1 MEDITPPS
9 AGLAGSQVHGD
20 PKTALA
26 LLDDFQDKF
35 GRNLTEPENPQTLS
49 NFYKG
54 SPPNWI
60 NYYIAEEQ
68 NTPLVKRNG
77 YNHIIKQI
85 KKCREMK
92 RIFSYIN
99 LFHQPGSGGSTLAM
113 QILWDLRKD
122 FKCATIKPVNV
133 ETAVIADH
141 IIKLFT
147 EGGPNDQ
154 RTLLLLDDNVS
165 EENLMESLHMEIA
178 KQEINATNPMAILL
192 NTKRKHTIVAGD
204 PLSLRS
210 NLSNEELNNFKLKEA
225 EMKLSHSDE
234 ELKLFHG
241 FNLMKNN
248 FNKKYVANLSSIKE
262 IKDYVKRN
270 KPACNTELFSVL
282 ALLNSYVPGSFLPL
296 SRCLNFLNPRY
307 TSSQQTSAE
316 QITTLQDPPHMISET
331 NMALE
336 IPPDNDIEQLH
347 FEKDMKPFMK
357 LIVVFSRDETKSEC
371 VRLAHP
377 MIANEC
383 LKILAEAGI
392 TKGEIAKRFLES
404 CKPNEPPY
412 VVKMIKSLLIKREIL
427 EENKEMFSR
436 LILDIKDEGDLKMCE
451 ELFEI
456 ATTIFE
462 KDPLFPQAFARFL
475 YIVLHKFDEAEH
487 QARAAIVCD
496 PQNSFLRDTLG
507 QIHKKHLR
515 THMKKRSP
523 IAKFLDVAQL
533 AIKAFR
539 DGEDAAESEQ
549 DPNTSNAQS
558 KNVSHAFN
566 CSGLFGYIQV
576 ANIIFDTLTSFNQ
589 KWHGV
594 LTGEESILVL
604 PKAEDILDYKDL
616 IEKLQVNVERKHAFF
631 EKYLIYSKP
640 SRYKSEPSHIQRD
653 VDMCCNKYLLQ
664 HSKPASSCHS
674 IMDRSFPG
682 LFSCLDRGY
691 CSYFLE
697 RITEHTRKKHEE
709 QMSEVNAAMNYVLS
723 NIVLSNKDEISQVLR
738 TLTDLRGILWRFV
751 EKIYQSPEFFLLVLL
766 LFWPNEPQHQ
776 HLHFKVD
783 LNSIV
788 ENMKTAFDQKY
799 KKYFRS
805 RYLRPLF
812 FLGQDTGLKRLVHS
826 WKVHS
831 VHTKHRNNPKQK
843 RKTWANLDWGNNQ
856 LWKDSDIQNLL
867 LRVRGVFKKQ
877 QLFAYVEDKEIAIYS
892 DQAFVSYQGPAS
904 FFLGFTIKGPMAY
917 DIKFEQDGEGAHVDK
932 FMESKEDLD
941 QCRPLPTCCTCAGL
955 QDSTEWELVVP
966 DAEASSENGNVKYRF
981 TAAPGSYECS
991 VTGLRWESSIEV
1003 ELEYCWSNWE
1013 LVSEVLERE
1022 QYHPGGPLL
1031 DITVIRGTLNAVHL
1045 PHFLCL
1051 GSESPLSDAVRVFH
1065 DEDVGASFE
1074 TCSLS
1079 RFHAKL
1085 LQPTF
1090 SPKGVLVKNGFRV
1103 KAHCEILIYHVLA
1116 ATLTLHIYI
1125 IPHDFKMKE
1134 AVEKE
1139 RSDKCLKI
1147 LKPNPKSSLQMKSW
1161 YKLRTL
1167 QKTKQSDYNSE
1178 ITPTSLKLRYNT
1190 ATTNFFEVYINN
1202 PEEDFYLQ
1210 LTTEKDNEVVWE
1222 VPIRL
1227 NDFSMVPG
1235 SLYGQ
1240 KGCSSSHAVC
1250 FVDKYMNELTQKV
1263 RLVSPIADDLKPLIG
1278 DEKYSIIR
1286 GCATPQE
1293 QMRTLYSFLEGVQKL
1308 KWDREM
1314 AP

>member
-1 MEDITPPS
+1 MEI
-9 AGLAGSQVHGD
+9 
-20 PKTALA
+20 
-26 LLDDFQDKF
+26 
-35 GRNLTEPENPQTLS
+35 
-49 NFYKG
+49 
-54 SPPNWI
+54 
-60 NYYIAEEQ
+60 
-68 NTPLVKRNG
+68 VKRG
-77 YNHIIKQI
+77 ISA
-85 KKCREMK
+85 EV
-92 RIFSYIN
+92 
-99 LFHQPGSGGSTLAM
+99 
-113 QILWDLRKD
+113 
-122 FKCATIKPVNV
+122 PV
-133 ETAVIADH
+133 
-141 IIKLFT
+141 
-147 EGGPNDQ
+147 
-154 RTLLLLDDNVS
+154 
-165 EENLMESLHMEIA
+165 
-178 KQEINATNPMAILL
+178 AILL
-192 NTKRKHTIVAGD
+192 HAKRKHTITAEG
-204 PLSLRS
+204 PLNLKY
-210 NLSNEELNNFKLKEA
+210 NLSHKELHNFALKEA

-248 FNKKYVANLSSIKE
+248 FSKKYVGSLSSIKE
-262 IKDYVKRN
+262 INDYVTRN
-270 KPACNTELFSVL
+270 KPACNIELFSIL
-282 ALLNSYVPGSFLPL
+282 ALLNSYVPGSFLPF
-296 SRCLNFLNPRY
+296 SRCQDFLIPQH
-307 TSSQQTSAE
+307 T
-316 QITTLQDPPHMISET
+316 ISKQ
-331 NMALE
+331 M
-336 IPPDNDIEQLH
+336 
-347 FEKDMKPFMK
+347 
-357 LIVVFSRDETKSEC
+357 
-371 VRLAHP
+371 
-377 MIANEC
+377 
-383 LKILAEAGI
+383 
-392 TKGEIAKRFLES
+392 
-404 CKPNEPPY
+404 
-412 VVKMIKSLLIKREIL
+412 
-427 EENKEMFSR
+427 
-436 LILDIKDEGDLKMCE
+436 
-451 ELFEI
+451 
-456 ATTIFE
+456 
-462 KDPLFPQAFARFL
+462 
-475 YIVLHKFDEAEH
+475 
-487 QARAAIVCD
+487 
-496 PQNSFLRDTLG
+496 
-507 QIHKKHLR
+507 
-515 THMKKRSP
+515 
-523 IAKFLDVAQL
+523 
-533 AIKAFR
+533 
-539 DGEDAAESEQ
+539 
-549 DPNTSNAQS
+549 
-558 KNVSHAFN
+558 
-566 CSGLFGYIQV
+566 
-576 ANIIFDTLTSFNQ
+576 
-589 KWHGV
+589 
-594 LTGEESILVL
+594 TGEESILVL
-604 PKAEDILDYKDL
+604 PKAEDVLDYEDL
-616 IEKLQVNVERKHAFF
+616 IVKLQINVQRKHAFF

-640 SRYKSEPSHIQRD
+640 SRYKSEPSYIQRD
-653 VDMCCNKYLLQ
+653 VDMCCSKYLLQ

-723 NIVLSNKDEISQVLR
+723 NIVLSNKDETSEVLR

-751 EKIYQSPEFFLLVLL
+751 EKICQSPEFFLLVLL

-812 FLGQDTGLKRLVHS
+812 FLGQDTGMKRLVHS

-831 VHTKHRNNPKQK
+831 VHTKHRKNPKQK

-904 FFLGFTIKGPMAY
+904 FFLGFTIKGPVAY

-932 FMESKEDLD
+932 FMESKKDLD
-941 QCRPLPTCCTCAGL
+941 QCRPLPTCCTCADL

-966 DAEASSENGNVKYRF
+966 DAEASSVNGNVKYRF

-1013 LVSEVLERE
+1013 LVS
-1022 QYHPGGPLL
+1022 
-1031 DITVIRGTLNAVHL
+1031 
-1045 PHFLCL
+1045 
-1051 GSESPLSDAVRVFH
+1051 SESPLSDAVRVFH

-1190 ATTNFFEVYINN
+1190 ATTNVFEVYINN

-1293 QMRTLYSFLEGVQKL
+1293 QMRTLYSFLQGVPKL
-1308 KWDREM
+1308 KVKFYESLQKNEPLIVEQLQRNRQSSGFTSDSGKL
-1314 AP
+1314 

>member
-26 LLDDFQDKF
+26 LLDDFEDKF
-35 GRNLTEPENPQTLS
+35 GRNLTELENQQTLS

-54 SPPNWI
+54 SPPKWI

-77 YNHIIKQI
+77 YNHIIQQI

-92 RIFSYIN
+92 RVFSYIN

-122 FKCATIKPVNV
+122 FKCATIKPVNA

-165 EENLMESLHMEIA
+165 EENLTESLNMEIA

-234 ELKLFHG
+234 EMKLFHG

-307 TSSQQTSAE
+307 TSYQQTSAE
-316 QITTLQDPPHMISET
+316 QMTTLQDPPHMIPET

-336 IPPDNDIEQLH
+336 IPPDNNTEQLH

-377 MIANEC
+377 MIANEF

-436 LILDIKDEGDLKMCE
+436 LILDIKDEG
-451 ELFEI
+451 
-456 ATTIFE
+456 
-462 KDPLFPQAFARFL
+462 
-475 YIVLHKFDEAEH
+475 
-487 QARAAIVCD
+487 
-496 PQNSFLRDTLG
+496 
-507 QIHKKHLR
+507 
-515 THMKKRSP
+515 
-523 IAKFLDVAQL
+523 
-533 AIKAFR
+533 
-539 DGEDAAESEQ
+539 
-549 DPNTSNAQS
+549 
-558 KNVSHAFN
+558 
-566 CSGLFGYIQV
+566 
-576 ANIIFDTLTSFNQ
+576 
-589 KWHGV
+589 
-594 LTGEESILVL
+594 EESILVL
-604 PKAEDILDYKDL
+604 PKAEDVLDYEDL
-616 IEKLQVNVERKHAFF
+616 IVKLQVNVERKHAFF

-653 VDMCCNKYLLQ
+653 VDMCCSKYLLQ

-723 NIVLSNKDEISQVLR
+723 NIVLSNKDETSQVLR

-831 VHTKHRNNPKQK
+831 VHTKHRKNPKQK

-904 FFLGFTIKGPMAY
+904 FFLGFTIKGPVAY

-932 FMESKEDLD
+932 FMESKEDLG
-941 QCRPLPTCCTCAGL
+941 RT
-955 QDSTEWELVVP
+955 
-966 DAEASSENGNVKYRF
+966 SS
-981 TAAPGSYECS
+981 
-991 VTGLRWESSIEV
+991 
-1003 ELEYCWSNWE
+1003 
-1013 LVSEVLERE
+1013 
-1022 QYHPGGPLL
+1022 
-1031 DITVIRGTLNAVHL
+1031 
-1045 PHFLCL
+1045 
-1051 GSESPLSDAVRVFH
+1051 
-1065 DEDVGASFE
+1065 
-1074 TCSLS
+1074 
-1079 RFHAKL
+1079 
-1085 LQPTF
+1085 
-1090 SPKGVLVKNGFRV
+1090 
-1103 KAHCEILIYHVLA
+1103 
-1116 ATLTLHIYI
+1116 
-1125 IPHDFKMKE
+1125 
-1134 AVEKE
+1134 
-1139 RSDKCLKI
+1139 
-1147 LKPNPKSSLQMKSW
+1147 
-1161 YKLRTL
+1161 
-1167 QKTKQSDYNSE
+1167 
-1178 ITPTSLKLRYNT
+1178 
-1190 ATTNFFEVYINN
+1190 
-1202 PEEDFYLQ
+1202 
-1210 LTTEKDNEVVWE
+1210 
-1222 VPIRL
+1222 
-1227 NDFSMVPG
+1227 
-1235 SLYGQ
+1235 
-1240 KGCSSSHAVC
+1240 
-1250 FVDKYMNELTQKV
+1250 
-1263 RLVSPIADDLKPLIG
+1263 
-1278 DEKYSIIR
+1278 
-1286 GCATPQE
+1286 
-1293 QMRTLYSFLEGVQKL
+1293 
-1308 KWDREM
+1308 
-1314 AP
+1314 

>member
-1 MEDITPPS
+1 
-9 AGLAGSQVHGD
+9 
-20 PKTALA
+20 
-26 LLDDFQDKF
+26 
-35 GRNLTEPENPQTLS
+35 
-49 NFYKG
+49 
-54 SPPNWI
+54 
-60 NYYIAEEQ
+60 
-68 NTPLVKRNG
+68 
-77 YNHIIKQI
+77 
-85 KKCREMK
+85 
-92 RIFSYIN
+92 
-99 LFHQPGSGGSTLAM
+99 
-113 QILWDLRKD
+113 
-122 FKCATIKPVNV
+122 
-133 ETAVIADH
+133 
-141 IIKLFT
+141 
-147 EGGPNDQ
+147 
-154 RTLLLLDDNVS
+154 
-165 EENLMESLHMEIA
+165 
-178 KQEINATNPMAILL
+178 
-192 NTKRKHTIVAGD
+192 
-204 PLSLRS
+204 
-210 NLSNEELNNFKLKEA
+210 
-225 EMKLSHSDE
+225 
-234 ELKLFHG
+234 
-241 FNLMKNN
+241 
-248 FNKKYVANLSSIKE
+248 
-262 IKDYVKRN
+262 
-270 KPACNTELFSVL
+270 
-282 ALLNSYVPGSFLPL
+282 
-296 SRCLNFLNPRY
+296 
-307 TSSQQTSAE
+307 
-316 QITTLQDPPHMISET
+316 
-331 NMALE
+331 
-336 IPPDNDIEQLH
+336 
-347 FEKDMKPFMK
+347 
-357 LIVVFSRDETKSEC
+357 
-371 VRLAHP
+371 
-377 MIANEC
+377 
-383 LKILAEAGI
+383 
-392 TKGEIAKRFLES
+392 
-404 CKPNEPPY
+404 
-412 VVKMIKSLLIKREIL
+412 
-427 EENKEMFSR
+427 
-436 LILDIKDEGDLKMCE
+436 MCE

-507 QIHKKHLR
+507 QIHRKHLR

-566 CSGLFGYIQV
+566 CSGLCGYIQV

-589 KWHGV
+589 KWRGV

-604 PKAEDILDYKDL
+604 PKAEDVLDYEDL
-616 IEKLQVNVERKHAFF
+616 IVKLQVNVERKHAFF

-653 VDMCCNKYLLQ
+653 VDMCCSKYLLQ

-723 NIVLSNKDEISQVLR
+723 NIVLSNKDETSQVLR

-766 LFWPNEPQHQ
+766 LFWLNEPQHQ

-831 VHTKHRNNPKQK
+831 VHTKHRKNPKQK

-904 FFLGFTIKGPMAY
+904 FFLGFTIKGPVAY

-932 FMESKEDLD
+932 FMESKEDLV
-941 QCRPLPTCCTCAGL
+941 CRAAAILCKNHNPVTLNPVTCLT
-955 QDSTEWELVVP
+955 V
-966 DAEASSENGNVKYRF
+966 RF
-981 TAAPGSYECS
+981 TAAPGSYVCT

-1090 SPKGVLVKNGFRV
+1090 SPK
-1103 KAHCEILIYHVLA
+1103 
-1116 ATLTLHIYI
+1116 
-1125 IPHDFKMKE
+1125 
-1134 AVEKE
+1134 
-1139 RSDKCLKI
+1139 
-1147 LKPNPKSSLQMKSW
+1147 
-1161 YKLRTL
+1161 
-1167 QKTKQSDYNSE
+1167 
-1178 ITPTSLKLRYNT
+1178 
-1190 ATTNFFEVYINN
+1190 
-1202 PEEDFYLQ
+1202 
-1210 LTTEKDNEVVWE
+1210 
-1222 VPIRL
+1222 
-1227 NDFSMVPG
+1227 
-1235 SLYGQ
+1235 
-1240 KGCSSSHAVC
+1240 AVC
-1250 FVDKYMNELTQKV
+1250 FVDNMNELTQKV

-1293 QMRTLYSFLEGVQKL
+1293 QMRTLYSFLEGVPKL
-1308 KWDREM
+1308 KVKFYESLQKNEPLIVEQLQRNRQSSGFTSDSGKL
-1314 AP
+1314 